1 MRVSAKVCTDLS
13 RSIKRNW
20 SASAAAIVSILQL
33 PDFCWRWSPCY
44 HLILH
49 HRTTK
54 LFWCLDV
61 CCSSCHHESLTQLEA
76 QGGGAERVEV
86 SVPALDEDS
95 GHGIHARRYLCW
107 FFWLWFCFFFF
118 LLLAWSLALKRSLG
132 DELMINI
139 LWWDC
144 GTAGGKNQQKKTW
157 VWKRVL
163 VSATGEC
170 TPVNED
176 GDSIDGDEDLQDE
189 SVVGGAEVTRQR
201 RRQERKLSLPR
212 MSFGKLTESFED
224 KVVDAFL
231 WLLKQ
236 TQGKQIHAT
245 KVPTYSRISSFSM
258 PPDSW
263 DSHDPH
269 RSSLGISR
277 SYDHLTS

>member
-1 MRVSAKVCTDLS
+1 MRVSARVCTDLS

-107 FFWLWFCFFFF
+107 FWFFFF

-139 LWWDC
+139 LWWVC
-144 GTAGGKNQQKKTW
+144 GTAGGKNQQKKNLGLE
-157 VWKRVL
+157 KGACIRDRRMH
-163 VSATGEC
+163 AGER
-170 TPVNED
+170 
-176 GDSIDGDEDLQDE
+176 GWWFH
-189 SVVGGAEVTRQR
+189 RWR
-201 RRQERKLSLPR
+201 RRFAGRECGGGNRGHQTTTTTRAEAVTSSHELRKAHGIFRGQSGGCISVAPQTNAREANPR
-212 MSFGKLTESFED
+212 HEGTNVLQN
-224 KVVDAFL
+224 L
-231 WLLKQ
+231 
-236 TQGKQIHAT
+236 
-245 KVPTYSRISSFSM
+245 
-258 PPDSW
+258 
-263 DSHDPH
+263 
-269 RSSLGISR
+269 
-277 SYDHLTS
+277 